1 MYPRGRNP
9 FRTPQYLMFITRY
22 RPDVRHTFQFP
33 ETERDLNILEKLKR
47 LGPDMQNLLTDT
59 KFVTVP
65 DPMDE
70 MCLPGER
77 PDPEDTVCPLV
88 PLQSAI
94 SDQ

>member
-1 MYPRGRNP
+1 
-9 FRTPQYLMFITRY
+9 MFITRY